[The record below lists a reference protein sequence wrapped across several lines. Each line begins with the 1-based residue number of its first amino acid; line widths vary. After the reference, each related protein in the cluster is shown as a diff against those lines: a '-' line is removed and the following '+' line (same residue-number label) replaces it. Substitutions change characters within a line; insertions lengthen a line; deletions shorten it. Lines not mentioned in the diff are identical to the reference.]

1 MKEDFF
7 MKHFLKIF
15 FGFILSTFIIGVIG
29 VTYILNEAADTASH
43 HRNASKWAESMGIKD
58 PKINCDRSATC
69 GCTIRYVDESKTDHV
84 IGLACCGDGCEIPY
98 TTYPRH

>member
-1 MKEDFF
+1 MNQDFF
-7 MKHFLKIF
+7 MRHFGKVI
-15 FGFILSTFIIGVIG
+15 FGFIISTILLGVILVIFIINQ
-29 VTYILNEAADTASH
+29 YADTASH

-69 GCTIRYVDESKTDHV
+69 GCTVRYVDESKTDHV

-98 TTYPRH
+98 PRR